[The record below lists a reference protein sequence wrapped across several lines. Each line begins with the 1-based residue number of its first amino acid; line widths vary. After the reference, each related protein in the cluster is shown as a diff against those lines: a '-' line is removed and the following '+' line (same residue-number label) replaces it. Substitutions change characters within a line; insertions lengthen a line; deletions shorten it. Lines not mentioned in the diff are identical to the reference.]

1 MARPKKIKNEVL
13 IQAAREIF
21 LERGFSV
28 PTSEIAKHAGVSEG
42 TLFKRFETKE
52 RLFREAM
59 RPSSEDLGWLDA
71 LLLHAGRGDLKDHLM
86 VAAREGIHF
95 FRRMMPLFVMAS
107 SHPSVRNIQEQ
118 LMSGPQP
125 PPILATR
132 RLVSFFEMEMKLG
145 RLRESDPRI
154 LSRVFMATLSQYVF
168 FETLVQAPAA
178 FHIPLDE
185 YVEGVV
191 ELILCGGLPSE
202 HITSQD
208 S

>member
-1 MARPKKIKNEVL
+1 
-13 IQAAREIF
+13 
-21 LERGFSV
+21 
-28 PTSEIAKHAGVSEG
+28 
-42 TLFKRFETKE
+42 
-52 RLFREAM
+52 
-59 RPSSEDLGWLDA
+59 
-71 LLLHAGRGDLKDHLM
+71 
-86 VAAREGIHF
+86 
-95 FRRMMPLFVMAS
+95 
-107 SHPSVRNIQEQ
+107 
-118 LMSGPQP
+118 MSGPQP

-168 FETLVQAPAA
+168 FEALVQAPAA

-208 S
+208 G